1 VYPGGTE
8 HEIRH
13 DYQFGVPIDDTH
25 TWHVTYRCY
34 VFPPELDVPR
44 QDRIPYMEVPL
55 QNERGEYI
63 LDYVLG
69 QDMVVWYAQGEITDR
84 TQEHLTAADACLI
97 HYRKLLRE
105 QIDIVQQGGEPM
117 NTFRDPARNQR
128 LRTPVYTREDSDGRA
143 AGYYR
148 ANFHKFSKG
157 GWRYIEDDVDR
168 YCPDRELI
176 IQLYQQT
183 EAVGNQ
189 LSASRELLEEPR
201 PVGAP
206 GA

>member
-1 VYPGGTE
+1 VE
-8 HEIRH
+8 HGIRH

-25 TWHVTYRCY
+25 TWHITYRCY
-34 VFPPELDVPR
+34 VFPDELDVPH
-44 QDRIPYMEVPL
+44 QGRIPHVEVPL

-97 HYRKLLRE
+97 YYRKLLRE
-105 QIDIVQQGGEPM
+105 QIDIVQQGGDPM

-128 LRTPVYTREDSDGRA
+128 LRTPVYAREDRAARDGSA

-148 ANFHKFSKG
+148 DNFHKFSTG

-168 YCPDRELI
+168 YCPDKDLI
-176 IQLYQQT
+176 IDLYERT
-183 EAVGNQ
+183 ESLGKEAAARQQ
-189 LSASRELLEEPR
+189 LSAA
-201 PVGAP
+201 VAD
-206 GA
+206 